1 MHIIVIAIGTAGDV
15 HPLLGLSSAFV
26 KQGHR
31 VSFCT
36 SPAFAESVERCGLR
50 LIPAGTVEDYRAAVN
65 DPNMWNPRRSLKA
78 LWQAVAARIR
88 PMYELLEAEIGDDTV
103 IAAHPWAFSARLLNE
118 KYGVPLVSLQ
128 ISPSTFFS
136 AKKPPIH
143 KQFTVPSWLPYPVR
157 AGLMWAFDRWVLD
170 RICGP
175 DINQIRIELGLPP
188 IKHIIG
194 RWIHSPQGVLGL
206 FPEWFAPPQ
215 SDWPASVT
223 LTGFPLFDEGGFR
236 SIDPEMEAFLEKGSA
251 PVVFTPGSTVVD
263 AASYYRVAVATLNV
277 LGQRGIFLTSQ
288 SAQLP
293 QDTPNVL
300 IRSYVPLSKLLP
312 RARVLVHHGGIG
324 TAAHAFAAGIPQ
336 LITPFAHDQFDN
348 AARVEHVGCGFQ
360 LNSHNDEQAML
371 QLLKRLLESEQ
382 IQHSC
387 VAIKAKMVSGND
399 ACLKALSVMEALT
412 KNIDKPRAVL
422 LPRQERELAGS
433 V

>member
-1 MHIIVIAIGTAGDV
+1 
-15 HPLLGLSSAFV
+15 
-26 KQGHR
+26 
-31 VSFCT
+31 
-36 SPAFAESVERCGLR
+36 
-50 LIPAGTVEDYRAAVN
+50 
-65 DPNMWNPRRSLKA
+65 
-78 LWQAVAARIR
+78 
-88 PMYELLEAEIGDDTV
+88 
-103 IAAHPWAFSARLLNE
+103 LNE

-170 RICGP
+170 RICSP
-175 DINQIRIELGLPP
+175 DINQIRAELGLPP

-215 SDWPASVT
+215 SDWPANVT

-236 SIDPEMEAFLEKGSA
+236 DIDSELEAFLADGSA

-263 AASYYRVAVATLNV
+263 ASSYYKAAVAALNA

-293 QDTPNVL
+293 QDAPNVL

-312 RARVLVHHGGIG
+312 RARTLVHHGGIG

-348 AARVEHVGCGFQ
+348 AARVERLGCGFQ
-360 LNSHNDEQAML
+360 IDSHGDEQIML
-371 QLLKRLLESEQ
+371 QSLKRLLESEQ
-382 IQHSC
+382 IQQNC
-387 VAIKAKMVSGND
+387 KAIKAKMVSGED
-399 ACLKALSVMEALT
+399 ACLKALSVMEALIR
-412 KNIDKPRAVL
+412 NVEKPRSMFIT
-422 LPRQERELAGS
+422 QQELAGS

>member
-1 MHIIVIAIGTAGDV
+1 VHIIVIAIGTAGDV

-26 KQGHR
+26 KHGHR

-36 SPAFAESVERCGLR
+36 SPAFADSVERCGLR

-65 DPNMWNPRRSLKA
+65 DPNMWNPRRSLKT

-88 PMYELLEAEIGDDTV
+88 PMYDLLQAEIDDDTI

-157 AGLMWAFDRWVLD
+157 ASLMWAFDRGVLD

-175 DINQIRIELGLPP
+175 DINTIRGELGLAP

-215 SDWPASVT
+215 SDWPANVT

-236 SIDPEMEAFLEKGSA
+236 DMDPEMESFLADGPA

-263 AASYYRVAVATLNV
+263 ASSYYKAAVSALNN
-277 LGQRGIFLTSQ
+277 LGHRGIFLTSQ

-300 IRSYVPLSKLLP
+300 TRSYVPLSKLLP
-312 RARVLVHHGGIG
+312 RAHALVHHGGVG

-348 AARVEHVGCGFQ
+348 AARVERLGCGFQ
-360 LNSHNDEQAML
+360 INAHNDEQVML
-371 QLLKRLLESEQ
+371 QSLKRLLESEQ
-382 IQHSC
+382 IQQSC
-387 VAIKAKMVSGND
+387 AAIKTKVVPGD
-399 ACLKALSVMEALT
+399 EACLKALSVMETLT
-412 KNIDKPRAVL
+412 RSIEKPRTVL
-422 LPRQERELAGS
+422 VPRQERELAGS